1 MDAYDRDLG
10 MNRSISRRDF
20 LNGVGIAVTAS
31 MAVPPWLEAVGLVPG
46 VGAADQAAVFPEQA
60 PDYYPPVLTGLRGSH
75 PGSFEI
81 AHLLRDA
88 KTWRETATDMGE
100 SYDLVVVGG
109 GISGLASAYFFR
121 AALGPRAR
129 ILVLD
134 NHDDFGGHAKRNEF
148 RHDGRTLLLNGGTLN
163 IEGPGQYSPQAMG
176 LLRAIGIDID
186 RFEQETAY
194 DRATYSRLGLRNGVW
209 FNRERFGVDRLVVGT
224 PGGGGRG
231 QAPATSWPEF
241 LAKTPMAEQAKKD
254 VARIESKAQPDY
266 MPGLSSDEKKQ
277 RLIHMS
283 YQDFLL
289 NVAKVHPDAVWY
301 YQSRS
306 DGLFLMHIDALPAYY
321 AWNMNYA
328 GFQGMNL
335 EPTPPEVL
343 INEPGGQH
351 GRENQAR
358 ANAAGRAIHF
368 PDGNATIARLLV
380 RSLIPDAVPGSTQED
395 VVTARANYA
404 RLDRDGSAVRV
415 RLNSMA
421 VNVQH
426 AGDPASAGDVLVTYV
441 KGGKTLR
448 VRGTHCV
455 LACWNS
461 MIPYLCPE
469 LPSKQKEALAYGIK
483 GPIVYTSVLVRN
495 WTAFQKLGVANIT
508 APGGYHSSV
517 QLPEP
522 VTIGQHQC
530 SRTPEE
536 PTVLHLV
543 RTPGAPGRPRKEQ
556 HRLGREEL
564 LRTTFEQFER
574 EIRSQLG
581 RTLSEGGFDPA
592 RDIEAITVNRWP
604 HGYTYNYNT
613 LFDPVEWCLSSP
625 DDRACIVGRKQ
636 FGRISIANADAAG
649 SSHTDAAIDMA
660 YRAVGEV
667 IESRTRTSL
676 SNLKRSSQQ

>member
-1 MDAYDRDLG
+1 MADKPAP
-10 MNRSISRRDF
+10 ITRRDF
-20 LNGVGIAVTAS
+20 LNGIPIAVGG
-31 MAVPPWLEAVGLVPG
+31 AVAAGLSADAIAAAFAAAPAPQDAPG
-46 VGAADQAAVFPEQA
+46 
-60 PDYYPPVLTGLRGSH
+60 YYPPALTGLRGSH
-75 PGSFEI
+75 PGAFEV
-81 AHLLRDA
+81 AHRLRDGDFWSQA
-88 KTWRETATDMGE
+88 GSLKQTDE
-100 SYDLVVVGG
+100 AYDLVVVGG
-109 GISGLASAYFFR
+109 GISGLAAAYFFR
-121 AALGPRAR
+121 DAVGPRAR

-148 RHDGRTLLLNGGTLN
+148 RHDGRVLLLNGGTLN
-163 IEGPGQYSPQAMG
+163 IEGPGQYSAKAMG

-186 RFEQETAY
+186 RFEQETAF
-194 DRATYSRLGLRNGVW
+194 DRATYARLGLRNGVW
-209 FNRERFGVDRLVVGT
+209 FNKERFGDDRLVVGT
-224 PGGGGRG
+224 PGGGGGRG
-231 QAPATSWPEF
+231 QATNPGSWPEF
-241 LAKTPMAEQAKKD
+241 LARTPMADQAKQD
-254 VARIESKAQPDY
+254 IARIESKDQPDY
-266 MPGLSSDEKKQ
+266 MPGLLSDEKKQ

-283 YQDFLL
+283 YQDFLA
-289 NVAKVHPDAVWY
+289 NVAKVHPDAVWF
-301 YQSRS
+301 YQTRS

-321 AWNMNYA
+321 AWNMNYP
-328 GFQGMNL
+328 GFQGMKL
-335 EPTPPEVL
+335 DPTPPEVL

-380 RSLIPDAVPGSTQED
+380 RSLVPQVMPGSTQED
-395 VVTARANYA
+395 VVTARADYG
-404 RLDRDGSAVRV
+404 RLDRDGSPVRI
-415 RLNSMA
+415 RLNSIA

-426 AGDPASAGDVLVTYV
+426 AGDPAGATEVLVTYV

-448 VRGTHCV
+448 VRGSHCV

-461 MIPYLCPE
+461 IIPYLCPE
-469 LPSKQKEALAYGIK
+469 LPEQQREALAYGIK
-483 GPIVYTSVLVRN
+483 APIVYTSVLIRN
-495 WTAFQKLGVANIT
+495 WTAFAKLGVANIS

-522 VTIGQHQC
+522 VSIGEYHC

-536 PTVLHLV
+536 PAVLHLV
-543 RTPGAPGRPRKEQ
+543 RTPCAPGRPRKEQ
-556 HRLGREEL
+556 HRLGRAEL
-564 LRTTFEQFER
+564 LGTTFEQFER

-581 RTLSEGGFDPA
+581 RTLAGGGFDPA

-625 DDRACIVGRKQ
+625 DDRACIAGRKQ

-660 YRAVGEV
+660 WRAVGEV
-667 IESRTRTSL
+667 IDSRTRSMASKLTRPL
-676 SNLKRSSQQ
+676 SR

>member
-1 MDAYDRDLG
+1 VTHAYDREIG
-10 MNRSISRRDF
+10 MGRPISRRDF
-20 LNGVGIAVTAS
+20 LNGVAVALTSTAIA
-31 MAVPPWLEAVGLVPG
+31 PPWLQ
-46 VGAADQAAVFPEQA
+46 GAQSAASAEQA
-60 PDYYPPVLTGLRGSH
+60 PDYYPPLRTGLRGSH
-75 PGSFEI
+75 PGSFEV
-81 AHLLRDA
+81 AHQLRDA
-88 KTWRETATDMGE
+88 KSWRDAASDTGE

-109 GISGLASAYFFR
+109 GISGLAAAYFFR
-121 AALGPRAR
+121 QAVGPRAK
-129 ILVLD
+129 ILILD

-148 RHDGRTLLLNGGTLN
+148 RHGDRTLLLNGGTLN

-186 RFEQETAY
+186 RFEKETAN
-194 DRATYSRLGLRNGVW
+194 DRAIYSRLGLRNGVW
-209 FNRERFGVDRLVVGT
+209 FNKERFGTDRLVVGT

-231 QAPATSWPEF
+231 QANVLSWPEF
-241 LAKTPMAEQAKKD
+241 LARTPLAEQARLD
-254 VARIESKAQPDY
+254 IARIESAEQPDY

-277 RLIHMS
+277 RLVRLS
-283 YQDFLL
+283 YQDFLS
-289 NVAKVHPDAVWY
+289 NVAKVHADAVWF
-301 YQSRS
+301 YQTRS

-321 AWNMNYA
+321 AWNMNYP
-328 GFQGMNL
+328 GFQGMHL
-335 EPTPPEVL
+335 DPTPPEVL

-380 RSLIPDAVPGSTQED
+380 RSLVPGTMPGSSQED
-395 VVTARANYA
+395 VVTARADYGQ
-404 RLDRDGSAVRV
+404 LDRDTSPVRI
-415 RLNSMA
+415 RLNSIA

-426 AGDPASAGDVLVTYV
+426 VGDLRSARDVIVTYV
-441 KGGKTLR
+441 RNGRTLR
-448 VRGTHCV
+448 VRGAHCV

-461 MIPYLCPE
+461 MIPYLCPD
-469 LPSKQKEALAYGIK
+469 LPPKQKDALAYGIK
-483 GPIVYTSVLVRN
+483 APIVYTSVLVRD

-522 VTIGQHQC
+522 VSIGQHTC
-530 SRTPEE
+530 SQTPQE

-543 RTPGAPGRPRKEQ
+543 RTPCAPGKPRKDQ
-556 HRLGREEL
+556 HRLGRAEL
-564 LRTTFEQFER
+564 LATTFEQFER
-574 EIRSQLG
+574 EIREQLG
-581 RTLSEGGFDPA
+581 RTLADGGFDPA

-625 DDRACIVGRKQ
+625 DDRPCVVGRRQ

-660 YRAVGEV
+660 HRAIGEIV
-667 IESRTRTSL
+667 EARTHEQLSR
-676 SNLKRSSQQ
+676 LKPPTA